1 MDERWTTV
9 TLAADAAMPHDEA
22 LRWIAARVGQR
33 ASNGCGSSAPTTRW
47 RAGPRSPTSSPRPR
61 GPRCPVWRS
70 RCTGTPARS
79 PAALVEESDG
89 GDLLVIGSFRHRRG
103 STAGG
108 DPARVAERAAVPT
121 VVVPEGPHP
130 IDGDVVLA
138 VEDPIDERAVSIAVD
153 EAVRRNRRLTLLRAW
168 EMPVLTR
175 TGLTDFAED
184 PLRWR
189 PRNAELLQQVTPS
202 LTARYPSV
210 RIRPLLVEGHPGH
223 AIASHTRRASLVV
236 LGRGHVRVL
245 SGSLLHDV
253 VRETAAPVCVVP
265 PAAHHTDGRVSG
277 RGRRCAQP
285 ARARIA
291 SAIRVGQVGDSALVR
306 VQGARLQ
313 VDASAG
319 RRSRSG

>member
-22 LRWIAARVGQR
+22 LRWIVARAGAGVERLRIIGADHALEGRTPVADQLAEAARTALPGVAVEVLR
-33 ASNGCGSSAPTTRW
+33 H
-47 RAGPRSPTSSPRPR
+47 AGPF
-61 GPRCPVWRS
+61 
-70 RCTGTPARS
+70 A
-79 PAALVEESDG
+79 AALVEESDG

-189 PRNAELLQQVTPS
+189 TSNAELLQRVTS
-202 LTARYPSV
+202 VLTARYPSL
-210 RIRPLLVEGHPGH
+210 RLRPLLVEGHPGH

-236 LGRGHVRVL
+236 LGRGHVRAL

-265 PAAHHTDGRVSG
+265 PAAHPDSRAATAIETTGGISRRG
-277 RGRRCAQP
+277 RGSRRP
-285 ARARIA
+285 
-291 SAIRVGQVGDSALVR
+291 SA
-306 VQGARLQ
+306 
-313 VDASAG
+313 
-319 RRSRSG
+319 RSGT

>member
-22 LRWIAARVGQR
+22 LRWIVARAGAGIERLRIIGADHALEGRTPVADQLAAAARAALPGVAVEVHR
-33 ASNGCGSSAPTTRW
+33 H
-47 RAGPRSPTSSPRPR
+47 AGPF
-61 GPRCPVWRS
+61 
-70 RCTGTPARS
+70 A
-79 PAALVEESDG
+79 AALVEESDG
-89 GDLLVIGSFRHRRG
+89 GDLLVIGSFRSRRG

-138 VEDPIDERAVSIAVD
+138 VEEPIDERAVAIAVD
-153 EAVRRNRRLTLLRAW
+153 EAVRRSRRLTLLRAW

-189 PRNAELLQQVTPS
+189 SRNAELLQRVTTILSARHPS
-202 LTARYPSV
+202 LRL
-210 RIRPLLVEGHPGH
+210 RPLLVEGHPGH

-236 LGRGHVRVL
+236 LGRGHVRAL

-265 PAAHHTDGRVSG
+265 PAAHPDSLLVASTEAADGISRRG
-277 RGRRCAQP
+277 RGSRRP
-285 ARARIA
+285 
-291 SAIRVGQVGDSALVR
+291 SA
-306 VQGARLQ
+306 
-313 VDASAG
+313 
-319 RRSRSG
+319 RSGT

>member
-9 TLAADAAMPHDEA
+9 TLAADALKPHDES
-22 LRWIAARVGQR
+22 LRWIAARAGTGIDRVRIIGLDPALEGR
-33 ASNGCGSSAPTTRW
+33 AHVADDLAESVRTAMPGTTVEIR
-47 RAGPRSPTSSPRPR
+47 RHAGPF
-61 GPRCPVWRS
+61 
-70 RCTGTPARS
+70 A
-79 PAALVEESDG
+79 AALVEESDG
-89 GDLLVIGSFRHRRG
+89 GDLLVIGTFRSRRG
-103 STAGG
+103 STAGA

-121 VVVPEGPHP
+121 VIVPEGPHP

-138 VEDPIDERAVSIAVD
+138 VEEPIDERAVTIAVD

-189 PRNAELLQQVTPS
+189 TRNAGLLQRVTNE
-202 LTARYPSV
+202 LTARFPAV

-236 LGRGHVRVL
+236 LGRGHVRAL

-253 VRETAAPVCVVP
+253 LRETASPVCVVP
-265 PAAHHTDGRVSG
+265 PAAHTD
-277 RGRRCAQP
+277 
-285 ARARIA
+285 ARAA
-291 SAIRVGQVGDSALVR
+291 TA
-306 VQGARLQ
+306 
-313 VDASAG
+313 
-319 RRSRSG
+319 

>member
-22 LRWIAARVGQR
+22 LRWIAARADSGIERIRIIGADPAIEGPGPVADRLAEAAR
-33 ASNGCGSSAPTTRW
+33 AALPGATVEVHRH
-47 RAGPRSPTSSPRPR
+47 AGPFAT
-61 GPRCPVWRS
+61 
-70 RCTGTPARS
+70 
-79 PAALVEESDG
+79 ALVEESDG
-89 GDLLVIGSFRHRRG
+89 GDLLVIGTFRSRRG

-108 DPARVAERAAVPT
+108 DPARVAVRAAVPT
-121 VVVPEGPHP
+121 VIVPEGPHP

-138 VEDPIDERAVSIAVD
+138 VEEPIDERAVSIAVA
-153 EAVRRNRRLTLLRAW
+153 EAVRLHRRLTLLRAW

-189 PRNAELLQQVTPS
+189 ARNAELLQRVTED
-202 LTARYPSV
+202 LTARFPAV

-223 AIASHTRRASLVV
+223 AIASRTRRASLVV

-245 SGSLLHDV
+245 SGALLHDV

-265 PAAHHTDGRVSG
+265 PAAHTDSAGSGGVSRRVPGSRRPSG
-277 RGRRCAQP
+277 R
-285 ARARIA
+285 
-291 SAIRVGQVGDSALVR
+291 
-306 VQGARLQ
+306 
-313 VDASAG
+313 
-319 RRSRSG
+319 

>member
-22 LRWIAARVGQR
+22 LRWVAARVGTGIERLRIIGADHALEGRTPVADQLAEAAR
-33 ASNGCGSSAPTTRW
+33 TALPGVAVEVR
-47 RAGPRSPTSSPRPR
+47 RHAGPF
-61 GPRCPVWRS
+61 
-70 RCTGTPARS
+70 A
-79 PAALVEESDG
+79 AALVEESDG

-189 PRNAELLQQVTPS
+189 TRNAELLQQVTS
-202 LTARYPSV
+202 VLTARYPSL
-210 RIRPLLVEGHPGH
+210 RLRPLLVEGHPGH
-223 AIASHTRRASLVV
+223 AIAAHTRRASLVV
-236 LGRGHVRVL
+236 LGRGHVRAL

-265 PAAHHTDGRVSG
+265 PAAHPDARAASVDEADGALSRRG
-277 RGRRCAQP
+277 RGSRRP
-285 ARARIA
+285 
-291 SAIRVGQVGDSALVR
+291 SA
-306 VQGARLQ
+306 
-313 VDASAG
+313 
-319 RRSRSG
+319 RSGT